1 MQHIYLDYNASTPLL
16 AEVADAMQPYL
27 INFFG
32 NPSSRHWYGRQS
44 REAIELARAQ
54 VAHLLNCCPEEIIFT
69 SGGTES
75 NNYAI
80 KGSAFARTDIGNHI
94 ITSAIE
100 HPAVLNVCRY
110 LEKFGFETT
119 YIAVD
124 EFGIIDLE
132 ELVDS
137 IKPTTILISIM
148 QANNETGSIQP
159 IKEIAEIA
167 EENNI
172 IFHTDAAQSVG
183 KISVNVKNLGIDL
196 LSVAGHKMYAPK
208 GVGVLYKKKNIKLD
222 KFMHG
227 ANHEGDNRAGTEN
240 VLEIVGLGKAAEIA
254 SRDLASNYE
263 HFKEL
268 RDLLHKT
275 LKKNFPDLKLNGHPE
290 FRLPNTLNIS
300 FPNIKADLLL
310 DELESLAASA
320 GAACHSGS
328 VEISHVLQAMRVPEK
343 FAMGAIRFSTGRYT
357 TRKEIEEAAQTII
370 DTVRLIR

>member
-1 MQHIYLDYNASTPLL
+1 
-16 AEVADAMQPYL
+16 MQPYL

-80 KGSAFARTDIGNHI
+80 KGTAFARTDKGNHI

-119 YIAVD
+119 YLAVD

-132 ELVDS
+132 ELEDS
-137 IKPTTILISIM
+137 IKSTTILISIM
-148 QANNETGSIQP
+148 QANNETGTIQP

-167 EENNI
+167 EKNNI
-172 IFHTDAAQSVG
+172 IFHTDAAQAVG
-183 KISVNVKNLGIDL
+183 KIPVNVKNLGIDL

-208 GVGVLYKKKNIKLD
+208 GVGVLYKKKNIRLD

-227 ANHEGDNRAGTEN
+227 ANHEGDHRAGTEN

-254 SRDLASNYE
+254 SRDLVSNYE

-268 RDLLHKT
+268 RDLLYKK
-275 LKKNFPDLKLNGHPE
+275 LKKNFPDLKLNGHPQ

-300 FPNIKADLLL
+300 FPNIKADFLL
-310 DELESLAASA
+310 DKLESLAASA

-328 VEISHVLQAMRVPEK
+328 VEISHVLQAMKVPDK

-357 TRKEIEEAAQTII
+357 TLKEIEEAAQTII
-370 DTVRLIR
+370 DTVRSIR

>member
-80 KGSAFARTDIGNHI
+80 KGTAFARTDKGNHI

-119 YIAVD
+119 YLAVD

-132 ELVDS
+132 ELEDS
-137 IKPTTILISIM
+137 IKSTTILISIM
-148 QANNETGSIQP
+148 QANNETGTIQP

-167 EENNI
+167 EKNNI
-172 IFHTDAAQSVG
+172 IFHTDAAQAVG
-183 KISVNVKNLGIDL
+183 KIPVNVKNLGIDL

-208 GVGVLYKKKNIKLD
+208 GVGVLYKKKNIRLD

-227 ANHEGDNRAGTEN
+227 ANHEGDHRAGTEN

-254 SRDLASNYE
+254 SRDLVSNYE

-268 RDLLHKT
+268 RDLLYKK
-275 LKKNFPDLKLNGHPE
+275 LKKNFPDLKLNGHPQ

-300 FPNIKADLLL
+300 FPNIKADFLL
-310 DELESLAASA
+310 DKLESLAASA

-328 VEISHVLQAMRVPEK
+328 VEISHVLQAMKVPDK

-357 TRKEIEEAAQTII
+357 TLKEIEEAAQTII
-370 DTVRLIR
+370 DTVRSIR

>member
-1 MQHIYLDYNASTPLL
+1 MHPIYLDYNASTPLL
-16 AEVADAMQPYL
+16 SEVADAMQPYL
-27 INFFG
+27 IEFFG
-32 NPSSRHWYGRQS
+32 NPSSNHWYGKQS
-44 REAIELARAQ
+44 RKAIEQARNQ
-54 VAHLLNCCPEEIIFT
+54 VAQLLDCDPEEIIFT

-80 KGSAFARTDIGNHI
+80 KGSAFAKINEGNHI

-100 HPAVLNVCRY
+100 HPAVLEVCDY
-110 LEKFGFETT
+110 LKIFGFETT
-119 YIAVD
+119 YLAVD

-132 ELVDS
+132 ELVDQ
-137 IKPTTILISIM
+137 ITPATILISIM

-167 EENNI
+167 KENNI

-183 KISVNVKNLGIDL
+183 KIPVKVTSLGVDL

-208 GVGVLYKKKNIKLD
+208 GVGVLYKKRNIKLD

-227 ANHEGDNRAGTEN
+227 ANHERGHRAGTEN

-254 SRDLASNYE
+254 SRDLVSNLE
-263 HFKEL
+263 NLKEL
-268 RDLLHKT
+268 RDLFHDT
-275 LKKNFPDLKLNGHPE
+275 LRNNFSDLKLNGHPE
-290 FRLPNTLNIS
+290 LRLPNTLNIS
-300 FPNIKADLLL
+300 FPDIRADLLL
-310 DELESLAASA
+310 NKLESIAASA

-328 VEISHVLQAMRVPEK
+328 VDISHVLRAMKVPEN

-357 TRKEIEEAAQTII
+357 TRKEIAEASQIII
-370 DTVRLIR
+370 DTVSSIR